1 MITKVNKIK
10 GFGVFKNFNGDM
22 LPEFKTFNLIYG
34 WNYSGKTTLSRIF
47 RCLEKGQLHSDYLT
61 ATFELQSE
69 SEKYDNSFSIRPNI
83 RVFNS
88 DFIRENLK
96 WDSENIEPIFLLG
109 EENIDLQNE
118 LKTKE
123 TSLITAEEQLVEARR
138 LRSEKENRINTAL
151 TNKAREVTTQLSLG
165 RNFNRENLRQLVDS
179 VKNDVASHTLNQTDF
194 DTYNARA
201 VSNEQKPTIGIINFS
216 IADVSKLKADV
227 EAILH
232 RQATSSNKI
241 QKLLDSK
248 PISDWVEK
256 GKELHQDKTECEFC
270 GNTLPTDLLSKL
282 NEHFSEDY
290 DQLKADIGSKVNS
303 LNSVKIN
310 LTSPLPTET
319 AFYTDIQV
327 DFRTKKSLLER
338 EITNFNTAIA
348 SLITDLETK
357 KEKPFDKLELT
368 VFTDN
373 SEALKTA
380 LLDFNTVITSNNK
393 RTSDFTTEK
402 NSAIEKLKQ
411 HFAAQ
416 FETIETY
423 SVIQTQ
429 LATEQTDIDSK
440 VASIEA
446 QKQEI
451 ATIKIKL
458 DETIKGANK
467 VNVYL
472 KTFFGKDDIQ
482 IASTPDKKF
491 KLVRGTEVAK
501 NLSEGEKTAISF
513 AYFTA
518 KLEEQNN
525 LLADTIVYID
535 DPISSL
541 DSNHL
546 FNIYSFIKN
555 TFYELTK
562 DSNGSNLHKCKCKQ
576 LFISTHNFEF
586 YNLIYDWFSKSKKK
600 QTPQAYYI
608 IERIKNSH
616 RDESIIIESN
626 DLIHKYK
633 SEYVYLFSL
642 IYKFHQNPIDSFENL
657 YNLPNIMRKFVE
669 TYLNFKFLSSSNIEE
684 SINQLITNPVECE
697 RARKFMHYYSHRL
710 TTDSF
715 MKFADLAECKDVV
728 RIIIK
733 CIENNDST
741 HFHSLIEAIGITT

>member
-179 VKNDVASHTLNQTDF
+179 VKNDVANHTLNQTDF

-270 GNTLPTDLLSKL
+270 GNTLSTDLLSKL

-380 LLDFNTVITSNNK
+380 LSDFNTVITSNNK

-586 YNLIYDWFSKSKKK
+586 YNLIYD
-600 QTPQAYYI
+600 
-608 IERIKNSH
+608 
-616 RDESIIIESN
+616 
-626 DLIHKYK
+626 
-633 SEYVYLFSL
+633 
-642 IYKFHQNPIDSFENL
+642 
-657 YNLPNIMRKFVE
+657 
-669 TYLNFKFLSSSNIEE
+669 
-684 SINQLITNPVECE
+684 
-697 RARKFMHYYSHRL
+697 
-710 TTDSF
+710 
-715 MKFADLAECKDVV
+715 
-728 RIIIK
+728 
-733 CIENNDST
+733 
-741 HFHSLIEAIGITT
+741 